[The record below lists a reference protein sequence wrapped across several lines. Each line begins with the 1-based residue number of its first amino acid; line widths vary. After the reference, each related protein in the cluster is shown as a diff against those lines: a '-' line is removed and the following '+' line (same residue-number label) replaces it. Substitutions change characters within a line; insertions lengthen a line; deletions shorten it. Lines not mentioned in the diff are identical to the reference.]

1 MKTAAKMCDKDQ
13 GTHMQIKSATFIAS
27 VAVGLI
33 CLPVVSHAATCTSD
47 TCYSLSVV
55 SSGFNAGTGP
65 FGFVGVSSSG
75 GTLSFDVE
83 VDPNFIVHTG
93 NATKPSV
100 AFALSNTTGTFD
112 NIVPDASASTAGFT
126 GFKGGPFSN
135 GSFGGFN
142 YGLNCEIQGGQG
154 GGCGSSLK
162 FEIDNAGALVPGT
175 NNVTNDTIWFVVD
188 IFSKATGATGSVAA
202 VLQPVPL
209 PPAVLLFGTALM
221 GVGILGRRR
230 KKHLP
235 QAL

>member
-1 MKTAAKMCDKDQ
+1 MNTSA
-13 GTHMQIKSATFIAS
+13 ATFVAAI
-27 VAVGLI
+27 AVGLMS
-33 CLPVVSHAATCTSD
+33 LPGVSHAATCTSD

-93 NATKPSV
+93 NASKPSV
-100 AFALSNTTGTFD
+100 AFALSNTTGNFD
-112 NIVPDASASTAGFT
+112 NIVPDASVSTAGFT

-142 YGLNCEIQGGQG
+142 YGLNCEIQGGTN
-154 GGCGSSLK
+154 GGCGNSLT
-162 FEIDNAGALVPGT
+162 FDIVNAGTLVPGK
-175 NNVTNDTIWFVVD
+175 NNVTSDTIWFVVD
-188 IFSKATGATGSVAA
+188 IFSKATGRTGAVAA
-202 VLQPVPL
+202 VLQPVPI
-209 PPAVLLFGTALM
+209 PPAVLLFGTALI
-221 GVGILGRRR
+221 GVGVLGRRR
-230 KKHLP
+230 KKHVT